1 MHLSA
6 DAVVAA
12 YSFLRATRP
21 FNRWRLPDADEIVF
35 TVTGSKVHYGAAN
48 WSKRSLW
55 VSGRLIGHTDTLL
68 RVLAHEMAHFR
79 ADAQGETAVHGR
91 LWHRAVRSICR
102 EHGWD
107 AKAL

>member
-1 MHLSA
+1 MHITV
-6 DAVVAA
+6 DTVVAG
-12 YSFLRATRP
+12 YNFLKATPP
-21 FNRWRLPDADEIVF
+21 FRRWGLPDSDDIEFA
-35 TVTGSKVHYGAAN
+35 VTSSKVNYGLAE
-48 WSKRSLW
+48 WERRRIS

-79 ADAQGETAVHGR
+79 ADAQGETSAHGR
-91 LWHRAVRSICR
+91 LWHQAVRAICR

>member
-1 MHLSA
+1 MRLSV

-12 YSFLRATRP
+12 YRFLQATPP
-21 FNRWRLPDADEIVF
+21 FNRWRLPDADEVKFRVISAR
-35 TVTGSKVHYGAAN
+35 THYGSAD
-48 WSKRSLW
+48 WPKRRLY

-79 ADAQGETAVHGR
+79 ADAQGEKAVHGR
-91 LWHRAVRSICR
+91 LWHRAVRAICR

>member
-1 MHLSA
+1 MQISV

-12 YSFLRATRP
+12 YNFLKATPP
-21 FNRWRLPDADEIVF
+21 FRRWRLPDSDDIEFA
-35 TVTGSKVHYGAAN
+35 VTASQRHYGSAD
-48 WSKRSLW
+48 WSKRRIT

-79 ADAQGETAVHGR
+79 ADAQGETADHGR
-91 LWHRAVRSICR
+91 RWHRAVRAICR

>member
-1 MHLSA
+1 MQISV

-12 YSFLRATRP
+12 YNFLKATPP
-21 FNRWRLPDADEIVF
+21 FRRWGLPDSDDIEFA
-35 TVTGSKVHYGAAN
+35 VTGSRKEYGAAV
-48 WSKRSLW
+48 WAKRRLY
-55 VSGRLIGHTDTLL
+55 VSARLIGHTDTLL

-79 ADAQGETAVHGR
+79 ADSQGETSVHGR
-91 LWHRAVRSICR
+91 LWHQAVRAICR

>member
-1 MHLSA
+1 MKALLARLTKLPRPGSRSA
-6 DAVVAA
+6 GPVVE
-12 YSFLRATRP
+12 Y
-21 FNRWRLPDADEIVF
+21 LPDADEITF
-35 TVTGSKVHYGAAN
+35 TITGSKVHFGDAD
-48 WSKRSLW
+48 WSKRSRW

>member
-1 MHLSA
+1 MQISV

-12 YSFLRATRP
+12 YTFLRATRP
-21 FNRWRLPDADEIVF
+21 FRRWRLPDADEITF
-35 TVTGSKVHYGAAN
+35 TITGSKVHFGDAD
-48 WSKRSLW
+48 WSKRSIW